1 MLLKGFCCHCSRG
14 FSSWDNVSLN
24 QMYLSS
30 LSPKEFKTTSEFSWD
45 IAIIIETNYIYH
57 LVPIGNLRFSTIF
70 LESSQPILHLVLEP
84 PISKSSQKYAQVKL
98 DHFASNQGEHE
109 KYLLKQ
115 QGFWSPP
122 PISLKSTAS
131 FVGQFLPEFDPQ
143 SGPSRPPSLCRCWL
157 IECRSH
163 KTSLPP

>member
-30 LSPKEFKTTSEFSWD
+30 LSPKEFKTTPEFSWD
-45 IAIIIETNYIYH
+45 IAIIIKTNYIYH

-109 KYLLKQ
+109 KYLLNQ
-115 QGFWSPP
+115 QGGFGALRQFRWKALLP
-122 PISLKSTAS
+122 LLAS
-131 FVGQFLPEFDPQ
+131 FFQNLTPKVDLHDHLLFVDVG
-143 SGPSRPPSLCRCWL
+143 
-157 IECRSH
+157 
-163 KTSLPP
+163 